1 MFGISIPGS
10 GNLFSHIKG
19 GRASLGVLICGQ
31 LALPVAA
38 AASVSTALGE
48 VQGDLA
54 VSVISAITNVHSGYP
69 SPTNLVWELG
79 ADQVKADQDAW
90 TYDANLNQQFS
101 YGGGYQFGGNYSA
114 FGKLALTQV
123 PTLVPAAGLTA
134 GDVTVTI
141 TGRYQTTGS
150 GGFWLNPSAGYLK
163 SDGYFS
169 GVGDFTYSTTLGEL
183 AMNSQA
189 STDVL
194 NWTALFPYVQTQA
207 GGAQTSTVSIQ
218 LTTLTLSQS
227 VSAVPEPASA
237 WLGALGVCA
246 VSLAIRR
253 SRRLRVSAF
262 ESDVTKGI

>member
-1 MFGISIPGS
+1 MFGISILGS

-19 GRASLGVLICGQ
+19 GRASIGVLICGQ

-54 VSVISAITNVHSGYP
+54 VSVISIKGVQSDYP
-69 SPTNLVWELG
+69 SPTDLVWELG

-90 TYDANLNQQFS
+90 TYDANLDQQFS
-101 YGGGYQFGGNYSA
+101 YGGGYQSGGNYSA

-123 PTLVPAAGLTA
+123 PTLAPTAGLTV

-141 TGRYQTTGS
+141 TGRYQTTGN

-189 STDVL
+189 SIDVL

-246 VSLAIRR
+246 VSLVVRR
-253 SRRLRVSAF
+253 SRRLRVR
-262 ESDVTKGI
+262 K

>member
-1 MFGISIPGS
+1 MSGIFVLGS
-10 GNLFSHIKG
+10 GNVFSRLKG
-19 GRASLGVLICGQ
+19 FRASLGVLICSQ
-31 LALPVAA
+31 LVLPVAA

-54 VSVISAITNVHSGYP
+54 VSVISITSVQSGYP
-69 SPTNLVWELG
+69 SPTDLVWELG

-101 YGGGYQFGGNYSA
+101 YGGGYQSGGNYSA

-123 PTLVPAAGLTA
+123 PTLAPTAGLTV

-141 TGRYQTTGS
+141 TGRYQTTGN

-169 GVGDFTYSTTLGEL
+169 GVGDFTYSTTLSEL

-189 STDVL
+189 SIDVL

-227 VSAVPEPASA
+227 VSAVPEPASV
-237 WLGALGVCA
+237 WLGTLGMFGVGLA
-246 VSLAIRR
+246 VRR
-253 SRRLRVSAF
+253 SRRRRVSAF
-262 ESDVTKGI
+262 EREVTKGT